1 MTATGSLRLFL
12 STYYSLTGAI
22 HGRQYV
28 ARPLSQLQCRA
39 PVKRPTLLEWL
50 GEPPSN
56 LTPSLLTLIKEIQ
69 GKSMYQSL
77 RNLLFSS
84 FALTL
89 GIGLLSG
96 HGNVTADEP
105 ATTEAGFKSIFNGKD
120 LTGWKGRSDL
130 WSVEDG
136 SITGRTTEENKITK
150 NTFLIWDEG
159 KVGNFELRLK
169 FKMLGGNSGI
179 QYRSKVMNEDEFIVG
194 GYQADIDDNLTYA
207 GINYEEKGRGILAL
221 RGQRV
226 TLKEGNAKEVESF
239 GDAAEIGKVIKRGE
253 WNDYKVVAVG
263 NRLQHYING
272 TLTAEVID
280 QDEQKRSMEGV
291 LAFQVHVG
299 PPMVVQFKD
308 VMLKQL

>member
-1 MTATGSLRLFL
+1 MFQSFRFL
-12 STYYSLTGAI
+12 
-22 HGRQYV
+22 
-28 ARPLSQLQCRA
+28 
-39 PVKRPTLLEWL
+39 
-50 GEPPSN
+50 
-56 LTPSLLTLIKEIQ
+56 LLT
-69 GKSMYQSL
+69 SA
-77 RNLLFSS
+77 LLFGG
-84 FALTL
+84 LT
-89 GIGLLSG
+89 SA
-96 HGNVTADEP
+96 NADEP
-105 ATTEAGFKSIFNGKD
+105 ASGDQSAASTDEAKLIFNGTD
-120 LTGWKGRSDL
+120 LSGWRGRSDL

-136 SITGRTTEENKITK
+136 AITGRTTDENKITQ
-150 NTFLIWDEG
+150 NTFLIWDGG
-159 KVGNFELRLK
+159 KVGDFELTLK
-169 FKMLGGNSGI
+169 FKMQGGNSGI
-179 QYRSKVMNEDEFIVG
+179 QYRSRVVDEDAFVVG

-280 QDEQKRSMEGV
+280 QDEQKRMMEGI

-308 VMLKQL
+308 IQLKQM